1 MKKKRLIFSIIIV
14 SLLLGISLFMII
26 SSVKNG
32 YDYENESKMFE
43 SINDLD
49 FLDEFVIEDIDD
61 IASTF
66 TEGKSVQIEYDG
78 CKIKIYAYTF
88 ADENVCVDFAE
99 QFTGN
104 KYSDIDIEN
113 RPIHFYKHFS
123 FLNIFQIS

>member
-1 MKKKRLIFSIIIV
+1 MKKKRVIFSIIIV

-61 IASTF
+61 IALTF

-78 CKIKIYAYTF
+78 GKINIYAYTF

-99 QFTGN
+99 
-104 KYSDIDIEN
+104 
-113 RPIHFYKHFS
+113 
-123 FLNIFQIS
+123 